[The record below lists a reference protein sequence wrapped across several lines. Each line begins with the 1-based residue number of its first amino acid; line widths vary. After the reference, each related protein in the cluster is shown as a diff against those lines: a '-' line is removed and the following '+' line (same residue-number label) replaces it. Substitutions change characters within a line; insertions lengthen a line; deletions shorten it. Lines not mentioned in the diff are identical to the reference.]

1 MADTLLNYGT
11 YIILLYIIKK
21 YLDIFLTVKDY
32 RKIKIFAIWTSYFI
46 LQLIVSPIIKVPIIS
61 TLFNIG
67 ILFSL
72 CEMAYQGIRRTK
84 LILTVSF
91 VTLWMIVELLTGYIL
106 IIVNIKVS
114 DVAFLGSIISKIV
127 LFAIL
132 KIIRSKVHITD
143 LEDIGFR
150 YWISLLILP
159 SCSIVLIYNLYT
171 LEYKDAEYVHL
182 SSTISIFLIL
192 FLNVMFYNIYG
203 SLSKTAEL
211 QKQNCIYEKQIE
223 LCKMHI
229 QERAQMDVEL
239 REIQH
244 NMKGYLICIKEY
256 LDKKDEVALSTYLSG
271 ININFKDARKICDT
285 GNVVIDAIINTKYRE
300 CLKRNINFEIEIK
313 IPCNNSF
320 NNADL
325 SVILENALENA
336 VDATLKLPNKQR
348 YIKVNISFHHYNLL
362 IEIKNSFD
370 GNIKKS
376 LDGRYLTIKTDFKN
390 HGIGLKSIERAA
402 SKYQGLVDPQILQNE
417 FQLTILLYGI

>member
-11 YIILLYIIKK
+11 YIILLYIIKE

-32 RKIKIFAIWTSYFI
+32 RKIKIFAIWTSYII

-114 DVAFLGSIISKIV
+114 DVTFLGSIISKIV

-203 SLSKTAEL
+203 RLSKTAEL

-244 NMKGYLICIKEY
+244 NMKGHLICIKEY

-271 ININFKDARKICDT
+271 ININFKDTRKICDT

>member
-11 YIILLYIIKK
+11 YIILLYIIKE

-203 SLSKTAEL
+203 RLSKTAEL

-244 NMKGYLICIKEY
+244 NMK
-256 LDKKDEVALSTYLSG
+256 D
-271 ININFKDARKICDT
+271 
-285 GNVVIDAIINTKYRE
+285 
-300 CLKRNINFEIEIK
+300 
-313 IPCNNSF
+313 
-320 NNADL
+320 
-325 SVILENALENA
+325 
-336 VDATLKLPNKQR
+336 
-348 YIKVNISFHHYNLL
+348 
-362 IEIKNSFD
+362 
-370 GNIKKS
+370 
-376 LDGRYLTIKTDFKN
+376 
-390 HGIGLKSIERAA
+390 
-402 SKYQGLVDPQILQNE
+402 
-417 FQLTILLYGI
+417 

>member
-11 YIILLYIIKK
+11 YIILLYIIKE

-203 SLSKTAEL
+203 RLSKTAEL

>member
-11 YIILLYIIKK
+11 YIILLYIIKE

-32 RKIKIFAIWTSYFI
+32 RKIKIFAIWTSYII

-203 SLSKTAEL
+203 RLSKTAEL

-244 NMKGYLICIKEY
+244 NMKGHLICIKEY

-271 ININFKDARKICDT
+271 ININFKDTRKICDT
-285 GNVVIDAIINTKYRE
+285 GNVVKDAIINTKYRE

>member
-11 YIILLYIIKK
+11 YIILLYIIKE

-32 RKIKIFAIWTSYFI
+32 RKIKIFAIWTSYII

-203 SLSKTAEL
+203 RLSKTAEL

-244 NMKGYLICIKEY
+244 NMKGHLICIKGY

-271 ININFKDARKICDT
+271 ININFKDTRKICDT

>member
-11 YIILLYIIKK
+11 YIILLYIIKE

-203 SLSKTAEL
+203 RLSKTAEL

-325 SVILENALENA
+325 SVILENALET
-336 VDATLKLPNKQR
+336 TLKLPNKQR

>member
-11 YIILLYIIKK
+11 YIILLYIIKE

-32 RKIKIFAIWTSYFI
+32 RKIKIFAIWTSYII

-203 SLSKTAEL
+203 RLSKTAEL

-244 NMKGYLICIKEY
+244 NMKGHLICIKEY

-271 ININFKDARKICDT
+271 ININFKDTRKICDT

-336 VDATLKLPNKQR
+336 VDATLKLPNNQR

>member
-11 YIILLYIIKK
+11 YIILLYIIKE

-390 HGIGLKSIERAA
+390 HGIGLKSIDRK
-402 SKYQGLVDPQILQNE
+402 SVV
-417 FQLTILLYGI
+417 

>member
-11 YIILLYIIKK
+11 YIILLYIIKE

-32 RKIKIFAIWTSYFI
+32 RKIKIFAIWTSYII

-203 SLSKTAEL
+203 RLSKTAEL

-244 NMKGYLICIKEY
+244 NMKGHLICIKEY

-271 ININFKDARKICDT
+271 ININFKDTRKICDT

-402 SKYQGLVDPQILQNE
+402 SKYQGLVDPQI
-417 FQLTILLYGI
+417 

>member
-11 YIILLYIIKK
+11 YIILLYIIKE

-32 RKIKIFAIWTSYFI
+32 RKIKIFAIWTSYII

-203 SLSKTAEL
+203 RLSKTAEL

-244 NMKGYLICIKEY
+244 NMKGHLICIKEY

-271 ININFKDARKICDT
+271 ININFKDTRKICDT

-417 FQLTILLYGI
+417 IQLTILLYGI

>member
-11 YIILLYIIKK
+11 YIILLYIIKE

-72 CEMAYQGIRRTK
+72 CEMAYQGIRRTR
-84 LILTVSF
+84 LILTVWF

-203 SLSKTAEL
+203 RLSKTAEL

>member
-11 YIILLYIIKK
+11 YIILLYIIKE

-32 RKIKIFAIWTSYFI
+32 RKIKIFAIWTSYII

-203 SLSKTAEL
+203 RLSKTAEL

-244 NMKGYLICIKEY
+244 NMKGHLICIKEY

-271 ININFKDARKICDT
+271 ININFKDTRKICDT

-362 IEIKNSFD
+362 IEIK
-370 GNIKKS
+370 IV
-376 LDGRYLTIKTDFKN
+376 LM
-390 HGIGLKSIERAA
+390 GILRK
-402 SKYQGLVDPQILQNE
+402 V
-417 FQLTILLYGI
+417 

>member
-11 YIILLYIIKK
+11 YIILLYIIKE

-32 RKIKIFAIWTSYFI
+32 RKIKIFAIWTSYII

-203 SLSKTAEL
+203 RLSKTAEL

-244 NMKGYLICIKEY
+244 NMKGHLICIKEY

-271 ININFKDARKICDT
+271 ININFKDTRKICDT

-417 FQLTILLYGI
+417 FQLIILLYGI

>member
-11 YIILLYIIKK
+11 YIILLYIIKE

-32 RKIKIFAIWTSYFI
+32 RKIKIFAIWTSYII

-203 SLSKTAEL
+203 RLSKTAEL

-244 NMKGYLICIKEY
+244 NMKGHLICIKEY

-271 ININFKDARKICDT
+271 ININFKDTRKICDT

-325 SVILENALENA
+325 SVILENALEKA

>member
-11 YIILLYIIKK
+11 YIILLYIIKE

-32 RKIKIFAIWTSYFI
+32 RKIKIFAIWTSYII

-203 SLSKTAEL
+203 RLSKTAEL

-244 NMKGYLICIKEY
+244 NMKGHLIYIKEY

-271 ININFKDARKICDT
+271 ININFKDTRKICDT

>member
-11 YIILLYIIKK
+11 YIILLYIIKE

-203 SLSKTAEL
+203 RLTKTAEL

>member
-11 YIILLYIIKK
+11 YIILLYIIKE

-32 RKIKIFAIWTSYFI
+32 RKIKIFAIWTSYII

-203 SLSKTAEL
+203 RLSKTAEL

-223 LCKMHI
+223 LCKLHI

-244 NMKGYLICIKEY
+244 NMKGHLICIKEY

-271 ININFKDARKICDT
+271 ININFKDTRKICDT

>member
-11 YIILLYIIKK
+11 YIILLYIIKE

>member
-11 YIILLYIIKK
+11 YIILLYIIKE

-32 RKIKIFAIWTSYFI
+32 RKIKIFAIWTSYII

-203 SLSKTAEL
+203 RLSKTAEL

-244 NMKGYLICIKEY
+244 NMKGHLICIKEY

-271 ININFKDARKICDT
+271 ININFKDTRKICDT

-402 SKYQGLVDPQILQNE
+402 SKYQGLVDPQILQN
-417 FQLTILLYGI
+417 

>member
-1 MADTLLNYGT
+1 M
-11 YIILLYIIKK
+11 
-21 YLDIFLTVKDY
+21 
-32 RKIKIFAIWTSYFI
+32 
-46 LQLIVSPIIKVPIIS
+46 
-61 TLFNIG
+61 
-67 ILFSL
+67 
-72 CEMAYQGIRRTK
+72 
-84 LILTVSF
+84 
-91 VTLWMIVELLTGYIL
+91 ELLTGYIL

-203 SLSKTAEL
+203 RLSKTAEL

>member
-11 YIILLYIIKK
+11 YIILLYIIKE

-32 RKIKIFAIWTSYFI
+32 RRIKIFAIWTSYFI

-203 SLSKTAEL
+203 RLSKTAEL

>member
-11 YIILLYIIKK
+11 YIILLYIIKE

-32 RKIKIFAIWTSYFI
+32 RKIKIFAIWTSYII

-203 SLSKTAEL
+203 RLSKTAEL

-244 NMKGYLICIKEY
+244 NMKGHLICIKEY

-271 ININFKDARKICDT
+271 ININFKDTRKICDT

>member
-11 YIILLYIIKK
+11 YIILLYIIKE

-203 SLSKTAEL
+203 RLSKTAEL

-325 SVILENALENA
+325 SVILENA

>member
-11 YIILLYIIKK
+11 YIILLYIIKE

-32 RKIKIFAIWTSYFI
+32 RKIKIFAIWTSYII

-203 SLSKTAEL
+203 RLSKTAEL

-244 NMKGYLICIKEY
+244 NMKGHLICIKEY

-271 ININFKDARKICDT
+271 ININFKDTRKICDT
-285 GNVVIDAIINTKYRE
+285 GNIVIDAIINTKYRE

>member
-11 YIILLYIIKK
+11 YIILLYIIKE

-32 RKIKIFAIWTSYFI
+32 RKIKIFAIWTSYII

-203 SLSKTAEL
+203 RLSKTAEL

-244 NMKGYLICIKEY
+244 NMKGHLICIKEY

-271 ININFKDARKICDT
+271 ININFKDTRKICDT

-376 LDGRYLTIKTDFKN
+376 LDGRYLTIKTDFKI